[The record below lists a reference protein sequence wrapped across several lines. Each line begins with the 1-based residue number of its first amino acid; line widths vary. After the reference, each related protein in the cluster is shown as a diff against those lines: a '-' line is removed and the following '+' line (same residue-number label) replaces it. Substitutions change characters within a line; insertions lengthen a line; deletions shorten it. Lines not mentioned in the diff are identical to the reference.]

1 MGKKKKVFSK
11 FTIFTFQQ
19 AHLNK
24 FHPDTKTDLKQFRKI
39 S

>member
-1 MGKKKKVFSK
+1 MNKKTKVFSK

-19 AHLNK
+19 AHCNK
-24 FHPDTKTDLKQFRKI
+24 FHPDTKTDLKKFRNI